1 MKHKTRAGIPLYWLL
16 SFALIGALFLTSA
29 CGKKAPPLP
38 PTDFELPA
46 VEALTSDLDGEKLTL
61 KWPVPD
67 WEAPVGIELAGFN
80 VYRAKVPEGE
90 VCDECPVRYQ
100 KVDAIE
106 IDDLTAVFGSDL
118 EYRESLEKGFQYRY
132 KVIPYTNTGR
142 EGDESPI
149 VRINY

>member
-1 MKHKTRAGIPLYWLL
+1 MKYKTRTGISLHWLL
-16 SFALIGALFLTSA
+16 SFVIIGAFFFIPA

-46 VEALTSDLDGEKLTL
+46 VEALTSDLDSEKLTL
-61 KWPVPD
+61 NWPVPD
-67 WEAPVGIELAGFN
+67 WKGPVGIELAGFN
-80 VYRAKVPEGE
+80 VYRAKVPAGE
-90 VCDECPVRYQ
+90 VCDECPVRFQ

-132 KVIPYTNTGR
+132 KVTPYTNTGR

-149 VRINY
+149 IKINY